1 MITKQEL
8 LECSVVNFTTFG
20 SKRFTMDE
28 LAQTLGIS
36 KKTIYKYYSSKE
48 DLVVDSVSYL
58 INTFK
63 TTINKIT
70 HQEPDPLVCIIEIH
84 SIAFNYLQHFTPSFI
99 FGLKKYYPKAN
110 NAFDDFRHEV
120 VNHIIYGLLHQAKT
134 QNLIVAHVNIRLFCD
149 LYFKRFEEVFL
160 KEANLAKCYSHKE
173 LLNHFVV
180 FNLKGI
186 AVAEYSNSYF

>member
-36 KKTIYKYYSSKE
+36 KKTIYKYYNSKE
-48 DLVVDSVSYL
+48 HLVSDSVVYL
-58 INTFK
+58 IEK
-63 TTINKIT
+63 IKHTISNIT
-70 HQEPDPLVCIIEIH
+70 EQEPDPLVCIIEIH
-84 SIAFNYLQHFTPSFI
+84 NIALTYLQHFTPSFI
-99 FGLKKYYPKAN
+99 YGLKKYYPKAN
-110 NAFDDFRHEV
+110 TIFDDFRSHV
-120 VNHIIYGLLHQAKT
+120 VNHIIYGLLQQAKT
-134 QNLIVAHVNIRLFCD
+134 LNLIVNQVNVKLFCD
-149 LYFKRFEEVFL
+149 LYFKRFEEFFL
-160 KEANLAKCYSHKE
+160 KHTSLSQNYSHHE

-186 AVAEYSNSYF
+186 SVSGYSNSYF